1 MNKTKT
7 AFLRIQTSVA
17 AFLVSIPAFA
27 DTDTTSGLCDLITKL
42 KGVFGTLRTLAFVG
56 AGFILAKYAWEA
68 ITSGKINQ
76 KDNMVEGVKSVGV
89 PMIIGFTLLFSIGVV
104 LSALLSGRLVGC
116 ANELTTW

>member
-7 AFLRIQTSVA
+7 AILRIQTSVVV
-17 AFLVSIPAFA
+17 FMMSVPAFA
-27 DTDTTSGLCDLITKL
+27 AIGTDSGLCNLITKL

-76 KDNMVEGVKSVGV
+76 KDMVEGVKSVGV
-89 PMIIGFTLLFSIGVV
+89 PMIIGFVLLFSIGIV
-104 LSALLSGRLVGC
+104 LSALLSGKVVEC
-116 ANELTTW
+116 ANELKTW

>member
-17 AFLVSIPAFA
+17 AILVSIPAFA
-27 DTDTTSGLCDLITKL
+27 DTDTTNGLCDLITKL

>member
-7 AFLRIQTSVA
+7 ALLRIQTSVA
-17 AFLVSIPAFA
+17 VFMMSVPAFSA
-27 DTDTTSGLCDLITKL
+27 TGTDSGLCNLITEL

-76 KDNMVEGVKSVGV
+76 KDMVEGIKSVGV
-89 PMIIGFTLLFSIGVV
+89 PMIIGFVLLFSIGIV
-104 LSALLSGRLVGC
+104 LSALLSGKIVEC
-116 ANELTTW
+116 ANELKTW